1 MIQRRFNRTSGQL
14 ALLILRLGLGV
25 DLAMHGLVRIPKLT
39 KFADKLVGDF
49 ATTLLP
55 AVLVRGYALALPFV
69 ELAIGVL
76 LLVGGR
82 FLVWGGLLG
91 GLTMTSLIFGSAL
104 REEWSA
110 VSIQLI
116 HVLAFYLL
124 LREAEN
130 RKPSQGF

>member
-1 MIQRRFNRTSGQL
+1 MARSGFSRNTGPF
-14 ALLILRLGLGV
+14 ALLVLRLGLGV
-25 DLAMHGLVRIPKLT
+25 DLGMHGLVRLPKLT
-39 KFADKLVGDF
+39 KFADKMVADF
-49 ATTLLP
+49 AGTLLP
-55 AVLVRGYALALPFV
+55 DFFVRGFALSLPFV

-91 GLTMTSLIFGSAL
+91 GITMAALIFGTAL
-104 REEWSA
+104 REEWNI

-130 RKPSQGF
+130 RS